1 MTSSSGAK
9 PTMKAVRI
17 HAFGGLEEL
26 RYEDVPRPAPKPG
39 EVLIRIYASAVNP
52 ADWKLRSGLFG
63 KDIPLPL
70 TMGFDFSGLI
80 DTLGQDVTRWKVG
93 DEVYGYAAGAHA
105 EYIVVKE
112 SMTVAKPKSVDHIHA
127 AAIAS
132 SSLTAW
138 KALFETAGLQA
149 GQKVLI
155 HGATGGVGGFAVQLA
170 HAKGIHVIGTASQ
183 RNQSYLKQLGADEAI
198 DYSAVRFEDVV
209 RDMDAVLDTQGGDTQ
224 ARSWKVLKRGGILVS
239 IAQPPSQ
246 AEAEKYGV
254 RATMAVN
261 EMKAES
267 LNAITRLVD
276 SGKLQAAVDTVL
288 PLSEARRAQELIQ
301 TGHTRGKIGLKVI

>member
-1 MTSSSGAK
+1 MTSSNDAK
-9 PTMKAVRI
+9 ATMKAVRI
-17 HAFGGLEEL
+17 HAFGGPEEL
-26 RYEDVPRPAPKPG
+26 RYEDAPRPAPKPG
-39 EVLIRIYASAVNP
+39 EVLIRIHASAVNP
-52 ADWKLRSGLFG
+52 ADWKFRSGFFG

-70 TMGFDFSGLI
+70 TLGFDFSGVI
-80 DTLGQDVTRWKVG
+80 DTLGESVTRWKVG
-93 DEVYGYAAGAHA
+93 DEVYGYALGAYA
-105 EYIVVKE
+105 EYIAVKE
-112 SMTVAKPKSVDHIHA
+112 SMTVAKPESVDHIHA

-132 SSLTAW
+132 ASLAAW
-138 KALFETAGLQA
+138 RALFETAELEA

-183 RNQSYLKQLGADEAI
+183 RNQAYLKELGADEAI
-198 DYSAVRFEDVV
+198 DYAAVRFEDVV
-209 RDMDAVLDTQGGDTQ
+209 RDVDAVFDTQ

-254 RATMAVN
+254 RATMALN

-267 LNAITRLVD
+267 LNAITQLVD
-276 SGKLQAAVDTVL
+276 SGKLRAVVDTVL

-301 TGHTRGKIGLKVI
+301 TGHTRGKIVLQVI